1 MTERKTGITPGNV
14 NALRDLKELLD
25 EWGFSLFY
33 VVPDDLAA
41 EAPRIVLYDH
51 HANPAA
57 EWRAAQT
64 PAGWSFGGHPLPPGL
79 DEDSTEE
86 CDGEVRELFAQH
98 YSGAILETI
107 EDQGMTADEVREQF
121 ALRWNRDI
129 LHNHRL
135 RGDTSARDEE
145 FGLMLDML
153 RRSRKITSHCYEH
166 TTLED

>member
-1 MTERKTGITPGNV
+1 MTERKTGTTLGNV

-33 VVPDDLAA
+33 VVSDDLAT
-41 EAPRIVLYDH
+41 EAPSIVLYDH
-51 HANPAA
+51 HAHRAA

-86 CDGEVRELFAQH
+86 CEGEVRKLFAQH
-98 YSGAILETI
+98 FSGAILETI
-107 EDQGMTADEVREQF
+107 EDQGMTASEVRDQF
-121 ALRWNRDI
+121 ALRWSRATLRNP
-129 LHNHRL
+129 RL

-153 RRSRKITSHCYEH
+153 RRSRKITSHRYEH
-166 TTLED
+166 TTLEG